1 MKKLNLDLY
10 KLTHDERNDLIC
22 DSIVG
27 SLEIVGNHYTSFIEI
42 VKYKG
47 EIGYLDHESW
57 PDILNGFNCFMSF
70 HDLYESY
77 EWNANELLCQL
88 DDYNLTGPKTH
99 ENTTIITIV
108 RLLAMK
114 LAHK

>member
-1 MKKLNLDLY
+1 MKKLNLDLQ
-10 KLTHDERNDLIC
+10 KLTENEKNDLIC

-27 SLEIVGNHYTSFIEI
+27 SLEIVGKHYTNEIEI
-42 VKYKG
+42 LKYKG
-47 EIGYLDHESW
+47 EIGYLDHESFA
-57 PDILNGFNCFMSF
+57 DILSGYNCFMSF

-77 EWNANELLCQL
+77 EWDANELLNQL

-99 ENTTIITIV
+99 ENTTIITII

>member
-1 MKKLNLDLY
+1 MKKLNSDLY
-10 KLTHDERNDLIC
+10 KLTHDEKNDLIC

-27 SLEIVGNHYTSFIEI
+27 SLYIVGIHYNTEIE
-42 VKYKG
+42 VLKYKG
-47 EIGYLDHESW
+47 EIGYLDHESGA
-57 PDILNGFNCFMSF
+57 DVLNGFNCFMSF

-77 EWNANELLCQL
+77 EWDANELLCQL

-99 ENTTIITIV
+99 ENTTIITII